1 MNKICGRF
9 LKNRKTARTGL
20 TRHDFL
26 NSFTVSIAR
35 GNHYRIEAMKK
46 ELHKAYIALGLVS
59 FFWGTTYIA
68 SRIGAQHMPGLFV
81 SGLRQFLSGSI
92 LVGYFLIRGYQLP
105 GWAILKRISIQSI
118 FMLCLANGLLSWS
131 VEYISGGLAAII
143 AALVP
148 LFIALF
154 TVWLSKCAKITR
166 WMIVGLVIGFAGV
179 IVIFYDYLVQMQN
192 KSFVFGVILAL
203 LSTLS
208 WSFGTVYTSKQK
220 PPIDILFNVGLQM
233 LIAGIL
239 VLIVCAITGKYIP
252 LADVGQESWLALS
265 YLVVFGSLVAY
276 SAYVFVIGKLP
287 PTQVSVYAYI
297 NPIVAVV
304 AGWLLLSEK
313 MNGNMI
319 LGTLITLGGVYLVN
333 REFKKVKQ

>member
-1 MNKICGRF
+1 
-9 LKNRKTARTGL
+9 
-20 TRHDFL
+20 
-26 NSFTVSIAR
+26 
-35 GNHYRIEAMKK
+35 MKK
-46 ELHKAYIALGLVS
+46 ELHKAYLALGLVS

-81 SGLRQFLSGSI
+81 SGIRQFLSGLI
-92 LVGYFLIRGYQLP
+92 MVGYFLIRGYRLP
-105 GWAILKRISIQSI
+105 GWQMLKRISIQSI
-118 FMLCLANGLLSWS
+118 FMLCLANGLLTWS
-131 VEYISGGLAAII
+131 LEYISGGLAAII

-166 WMIVGLVIGFAGV
+166 LMIVGLVVGFAGV
-179 IVIFYDYLVQMQN
+179 LVIFYDYLAQLQN
-192 KSFVFGVILAL
+192 KSFLLGVILAL

-208 WSFGTVYTSKQK
+208 WSFGTVYTAKQK
-220 PPIDILFNVGLQM
+220 PPIDILYSVGLQM

-239 VLIVCAITGKYIP
+239 VLIVCAITGQYINP
-252 LADVGQESWLALS
+252 ANVDQESWLALS
-265 YLVVFGSLVAY
+265 YLIVFGSLVAY

-304 AGWLLLSEK
+304 LGWLLLSEK
-313 MNGNMI
+313 MNFNMI
-319 LGTLITLGGVYLVN
+319 IGTVITLGGVYLVN
-333 REFKKVKQ
+333 REFKKSKAVE

>member
-1 MNKICGRF
+1 MR
-9 LKNRKTARTGL
+9 
-20 TRHDFL
+20 
-26 NSFTVSIAR
+26 
-35 GNHYRIEAMKK
+35 
-46 ELHKAYIALGLVS
+46 KAYIALGLVS

-92 LVGYFLIRGYQLP
+92 LVAYFLIRGHQLP
-105 GWAILKRISIQSI
+105 GWSLLKKISVQSI
-118 FMLCLANGLLSWS
+118 FMLCLANGLLTWS
-131 VEYISGGLAAII
+131 LEYISGGLAAII

-154 TVWLSKCAKITR
+154 TVWLSRCAKITR
-166 WMIVGLVIGFAGV
+166 LMVVGLVIGFAGV
-179 IVIFYDYLVQMQN
+179 LTIFYDYLGQMQS
-192 KSFVFGVILAL
+192 KTFVFGVVLAL

-233 LIAGIL
+233 FIAGIL
-239 VLIVCAITGKYIP
+239 VLLVCGVTGKYIS
-252 LADVGQESWLALS
+252 LADVNQDSWLALI

-276 SAYVFVIGKLP
+276 TAYVFVISKLP

-304 AGWLLLSEK
+304 IGWLLLSEK
-313 MNGNMI
+313 MNANMI
-319 LGTLITLGGVYLVN
+319 FGTLITLGGVYLVN

>member
-1 MNKICGRF
+1 
-9 LKNRKTARTGL
+9 
-20 TRHDFL
+20 
-26 NSFTVSIAR
+26 
-35 GNHYRIEAMKK
+35 MKR
-46 ELHKAYIALGLVS
+46 ELHKAYFALGLVS

-68 SRIGAQHMPGLFV
+68 SKIGAENMPGLFV
-81 SGLRQFLSGSI
+81 SGLRQFMSGLI
-92 LVGYFLIRGYQLP
+92 LVAYFLIRGHQLP
-105 GWAILKRISIQSI
+105 GWDVLKKISVQSI
-118 FMLCLANGLLSWS
+118 FMLCLANGLLTWS
-131 VEYISGGLAAII
+131 LEYISGGLAAII

-166 WMIVGLVIGFAGV
+166 WMVVGLVIGFVGV
-179 IVIFYDYLVQMQN
+179 FTIFYDYLAQLQS
-192 KSFVFGVILAL
+192 KTFVFGVILAL

-233 LIAGIL
+233 LIAGIM
-239 VLIVCAITGKYIP
+239 VLIVCAITGKYVG
-252 LADVGQESWLALS
+252 LADIGQESWLALS
-265 YLVVFGSLVAY
+265 YLIVFGSLVAY

-313 MNGNMI
+313 MNTNMI
-319 LGTLITLGGVYLVN
+319 AGTLITLAGVYLVN